1 MENKCST
8 LTEGEESMSVT
19 EVVANVL
26 AENTKKNVFLQNV
39 GIQNVGCRSS
49 LRNIEAQLEVEKRAN
64 SDLRS
69 VVTAQREQLDVLLK
83 QMQETEES
91 RIREQEEVKKRQAE
105 MEAKLQL
112 LLSQVHPR

>member
-8 LTEGEESMSVT
+8 LAEGEESMSVT

-39 GIQNVGCRSS
+39 GIKNVGCRSS

-69 VVTAQREQLDVLLK
+69 VVTA
-83 QMQETEES
+83 
-91 RIREQEEVKKRQAE
+91 
-105 MEAKLQL
+105 
-112 LLSQVHPR
+112 